1 MDRVTST
8 LIDLA
13 EAAYDLDLP
22 DSEWLPNIID
32 AGFPLFD
39 RGFGVAGGIYS
50 RPADG
55 TEATLHQLH
64 VAGGPR
70 GFASRLA
77 RIAAQVPHSRTY
89 LGLCSTLGEASGE
102 TCALAGATRAP
113 EERRATDALGLW
125 AFDTFGMAAFIIA
138 PVHQC
143 TRMRGPIR
151 VQWRKVGAHLN
162 AGFRL
167 RHALVAPDERAHEH
181 QSAKRALREAAVRA
195 DRSHRHSAER
205 DRLAALRAW
214 TDLVEGRC
222 TMVDRFESGSRRFV
236 LASCNPPGTR
246 DPHHLTRRE
255 VEVATRAACGE
266 TGKRIGWE
274 LGLSTSRVSGLLR
287 DVMRKLR
294 VSTQPELVEK
304 MRALGPVS
312 RGNAPTRSQ

>member
-1 MDRVTST
+1 MTST

-22 DSEWLPNIID
+22 DSEWLPSIID
-32 AGFPLFD
+32 AGLPLLD

-70 GFASRLA
+70 GFAMRLA
-77 RIAAQVPHSRTY
+77 RIAARVPHSRTGP
-89 LGLCSTLGEASGE
+89 GLCSTLSEASGE
-102 TCALAGATRAP
+102 ACALALATRAP

-125 AFDTFGMAAFIIA
+125 AFDTFSMAAFIIA

-143 TRMRGPIR
+143 TRMRGSIR
-151 VQWRKVGAHLN
+151 IQWRKVGAHLN

-167 RHALVAPDERAHEH
+167 RHALVSPDERAHAPH
-181 QSAKRALREAAVRA
+181 VARRVLREAAVRA
-195 DRSHRHSAER
+195 DRSHRHSSNR
-205 DRLAALRAW
+205 DRLAALKIW

-236 LASCNPPGTR
+236 LATCNPPGTK
-246 DPHHLTRRE
+246 DPHRLTRRE
-255 VEVATRAACGE
+255 AEVATRAASGE

-294 VSTQPELVEK
+294 VSTQAELVEK
-304 MRALGPVS
+304 MRALGPAS
-312 RGNAPTRSQ
+312 RRPAPRLSQ